1 MIKDCKM
8 RHENGNCLP
17 AGGFCTANNN
27 ICEALQNAYNHGY
40 FEGCQTGFEKGKEE
54 KWIPVSDRLPEYRD
68 WYLGI
73 FKEPDTGWINPIP
86 FICDYVGHPTKIT
99 TKDFWILKEHDDE
112 KEFGFVYY
120 HNLTCVAWMPLPNPY
135 KGDKE

>member
-17 AGGFCTANNN
+17 AGGFCTANTN

-40 FEGCQTGFEKGKEE
+40 FEGIQKGFENGKEQ
-54 KWIPVSDRLPEYRD
+54 KWIPCSERLPEENKSV
-68 WYLGI
+68 LI
-73 FKEPDTGWINPIP
+73 QKKEEDLMEIAWHS
-86 FICDYVGHPTKIT
+86 GHYWWKSFSYADI
-99 TKDFWILKEHDDE
+99 IDE
-112 KEFGFVYY
+112 ESV
-120 HNLTCVAWMPLPNPY
+120 VAWMPLPEPY